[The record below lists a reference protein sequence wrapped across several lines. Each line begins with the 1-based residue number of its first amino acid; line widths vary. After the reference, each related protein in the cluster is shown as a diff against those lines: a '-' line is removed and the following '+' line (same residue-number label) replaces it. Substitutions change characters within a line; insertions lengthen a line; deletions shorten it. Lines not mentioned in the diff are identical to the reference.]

1 MTNKDCDN
9 TRGPG
14 RTAAFSLQIH
24 QGVVERFIT
33 STSVR
38 RLIIFVIASLLFLLS
53 QFYRASVA
61 VITPDLIRDLSM
73 DTAGLSLISAAFF
86 YAFALMQIPISMYLD
101 GIGPRVSMTV
111 LSLIAVM
118 GAVMFARG
126 HSLSVLVTGRVL
138 IGIGM
143 ACNLMGTLK
152 LITLWYT
159 PRHFGTLSAMV
170 FSLGTVGNLVAAT
183 PLVLMVQAMGWRNS
197 FLMIAGINLFLAFL
211 FYLITRDRP
220 ASSAPGEIPK
230 PASTR
235 FREIRGNLGGLFA
248 EKDYWIISLGTF
260 CRYGIYAAVL
270 SLWAAPFLINVM
282 GISVL
287 SAGNLLLLMSIGMAA
302 GSPVFGWL
310 SDVVLKNR
318 KQVIVFGLAAMAL
331 DLSLLTRLSSDA
343 GMTVLCILFFG
354 FGFFASS
361 GGLMYAHI
369 KERMPAELA
378 GTAMTGINFF
388 TMIGVALFLQG
399 LGNMMQFFHP
409 GESLGA
415 GAFTH
420 AFLFCA
426 ACLLVTAV
434 VYSFSVETLGGN
446 GERQK

>member
-1 MTNKDCDN
+1 MIDGNYSVK
-9 TRGPG
+9 
-14 RTAAFSLQIH
+14 H
-24 QGVVERFIT
+24 FIT
-33 STSVR
+33 SSSVR
-38 RLIIFVIASLLFLLS
+38 RLLIFVIACLLFLLS

-73 DTAGLSLISAAFF
+73 DSAGLSLISAAFF

-118 GAVMFARG
+118 GAVMFALG

-159 PRHFGTLSAMV
+159 PRHFGTLSTMV

-197 FLMIAGINLFLAFL
+197 FLMIAGINLVLTLL
-211 FYLITRDRP
+211 FYLIARDRP
-220 ASSAPGEIPK
+220 ESSTLREIPK

-235 FREIRGNLGGLFA
+235 IREIRGNLGSLFR

-287 SAGNLLLLMSIGMAA
+287 SAGNLLFLMSIGMAA

-318 KQVIVFGLAAMAL
+318 KQVIVFGLVAMGA

-369 KERMPAELA
+369 KERMPVELA

-388 TMIGVALFLQG
+388 TMIGVAIFLQG

-415 GAFTH
+415 AAFTD

-434 VYSFSVETLGGN
+434 IYSFTVETLGGK
-446 GERQK
+446 RF